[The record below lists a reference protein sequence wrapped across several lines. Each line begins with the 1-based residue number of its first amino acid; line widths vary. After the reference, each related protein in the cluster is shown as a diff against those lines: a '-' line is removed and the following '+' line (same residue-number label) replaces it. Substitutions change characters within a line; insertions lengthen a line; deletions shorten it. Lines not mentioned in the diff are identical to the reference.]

1 MEQSTED
8 IIKQQDEIIGNLT
21 RRLAWSE
28 DSVSKRNEWLRKAK
42 KEAGYSDSVSFDDV
56 WKEVLEKS
64 QKYDQ
69 LCK

>member
-8 IIKQQDEIIGNLT
+8 IIKQQDEIIGSLT

-28 DSVSKRNEWLRKAK
+28 DSVSKRKQWLREAK
-42 KEAGYSDSVSFDDV
+42 EQAGYHDSISFDDV